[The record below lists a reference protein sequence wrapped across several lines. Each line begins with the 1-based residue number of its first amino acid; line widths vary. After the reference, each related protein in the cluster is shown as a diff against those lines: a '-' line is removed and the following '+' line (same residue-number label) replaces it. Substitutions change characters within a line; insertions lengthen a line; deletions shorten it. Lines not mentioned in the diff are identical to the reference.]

1 MSSFYVTSQNRNAVR
16 RLLVSTGLPAAD
28 VRNWPTSKLG
38 ATLRQLVTD
47 TKVTME
53 AAQTACK
60 VEDRDYEFVPAGEQ
74 PPIPVPMPPPPAILL
89 TKEGDERAAA
99 LANAIGNAVQ
109 HALSTMPQGLDVDKV
124 LEVIQQDW
132 NANRVGRIVEVIQ
145 QDWNANRV
153 GLIARMIAD
162 AGIRPAIVEIVTDGK
177 SKRVEGRKHKEFET
191 LVRIVNTRVQGRRLH
206 AWLVGPSGSGK
217 SYLAAQVA
225 EAVEL
230 PFYSTGAI
238 QSKYDLI
245 GFVSPT
251 GNESTLR
258 TPFRDAFE
266 KGGVF
271 SWDDCDAS
279 DPRAFVAFNEA
290 LSNGRFAFP
299 DKCITQHAD
308 FVAVASANTWGN
320 GATSD
325 YVGRN
330 KIDAATLSRFVRI
343 EVDYDEAMER
353 DLVGPENA
361 EWSGFVQNMRRAVSK
376 CGVKVLVT
384 PRATLQGA
392 ALLKAGVSRSR
403 VEAMTVFAG
412 VDKETESKI
421 RKAA

>member
-1 MSSFYVTSQNRNAVR
+1 MSSFFVTSQNRNAVR

-38 ATLRQLVTD
+38 ATLRELVTAG
-47 TKVTME
+47 KVTAE
-53 AAQTACK
+53 HAVQACRI
-60 VEDRDYEFVPAGEQ
+60 EDKDYEFVPAGEQ
-74 PPIPVPMPPPPAILL
+74 PPVPAPSPPAILL
-89 TKEGDERAAA
+89 TKDGDEHAAA
-99 LANAIGNAVQ
+99 LAHAIALAVQ
-109 HALSTMPQGLDVDKV
+109 AAVQAVPQGLDVDKV
-124 LEVIQQDW
+124 LEVIELDW
-132 NANRVGRIVEVIQ
+132 KANRIGRI
-145 QDWNANRV
+145 A
-153 GLIARMIAD
+153 AMIAE
-162 AGIRPAIVEIVTDGK
+162 AGIRPAVVEIRTDGK
-177 SKRVEGRKHKEFET
+177 SKKVEGRTHKEFET

-251 GNESTLR
+251 GNEQTLR

-353 DLVGPENA
+353 DLVGPKHA
-361 EWSGFVQNMRRAVSK
+361 DWSKYVQSVRRLWPMV
-376 CGVKVLVT
+376 GVKVLVT

-392 ALLKAGVSRSR
+392 ALLDAGVPRAR

-412 VDKETESKI
+412 VDRDTVEKI